1 VRFEFVEDLLEL
13 GQMLCAIV
21 AGGCGHAEALAE
33 LREVLFELGQA
44 LCATVAGGCG
54 QAEALEELFEVL
66 FELVEDLREVGEVL
80 RLDGGHTNDQML
92 TGPEGNRAPEASES
106 RQKRARTPP
115 GSDPHSPPDDPSAR
129 SRKP

>member
-1 VRFEFVEDLLEL
+1 
-13 GQMLCAIV
+13 
-21 AGGCGHAEALAE
+21 
-33 LREVLFELGQA
+33 
-44 LCATVAGGCG
+44 
-54 QAEALEELFEVL
+54 VL